1 MAKLPVTE
9 ELWSDPESHTL
20 GEMFFNLR
28 LTTHI
33 PILFYIDGQVIG
45 TGTRNGIVLPSEI
58 EQPLLCDPAIASWL
72 HENAKEYASIQEE
85 TASIYYCTRKYA
97 ENLTCILGPLTNN
110 RLMKAELHSYM
121 RLHHMHNFK
130 NYYMHAAP
138 HQEALSLMSII
149 DYLVKANVSLDVSDK
164 NPVTPESKENVEEIP
179 FDFSDHL
186 LQNYR
191 LNTEQHIPYMFEQ
204 SMLECIR
211 KGDLEAY
218 KKLSLEMMP
227 ASNYSLGKVA
237 HNDLKQSEYL
247 AVAQII
253 LFGRA
258 AIEGGL
264 NPYDSFDISDMLLQE
279 LSTKHTVEDYWK
291 VQEKCVSA
299 YFSAVKRA
307 QSIAGSSVHI
317 EKCKYYISKH
327 LRTPFTVSD
336 IAEYVGLS
344 PHYLG
349 DLFHQHEPCTLRQYI
364 IQERLNAAK
373 NMLKYSDLTISA
385 IADALCFQNQ
395 SHFGA
400 LFKKETGMSPAQYR
414 KVNKPQN
421 F

>member
-9 ELWSDPESHTL
+9 ELLNAPESQAL

-33 PILFYIDGQVIG
+33 PILFYIDEQVIG
-45 TGTRNGIVLPSEI
+45 SETLNDIVLPSEI
-58 EQPLLCDPAIASWL
+58 EQPLLCDPAIAPWL
-72 HENAKEYASIQEE
+72 HENAREYATIQEE

-97 ENLTCILGPLTNN
+97 ENLTCILGPLTDN
-110 RLMKAELHSYM
+110 RLMRAELHSYM

-138 HQEALSLMSII
+138 RQEALALMSLI
-149 DYLVKANVSLDVSDK
+149 DYMVGNTSTAGFK
-164 NPVTPESKENVEEIP
+164 NPAVAESGKNADEAPTE
-179 FDFSDHL
+179 FSDYL

-191 LNTEQHIPYMFEQ
+191 LNTEQHIPYLFEQ
-204 SMLECIR
+204 RMLECIR
-211 KGDLEAY
+211 KGDYEAFE
-218 KKLSLEMMP
+218 KLSSEMMP

-258 AIEGGL
+258 AIEGGV
-264 NPYDSFDISDMLLQE
+264 NPYDAFDISDMLLQE
-279 LSTKHTVEDYWK
+279 LSTKHTAEDYWK
-291 VQEKCVSA
+291 VQEKCARV
-299 YFSAVKRA
+299 YFSAVKKA
-307 QSIAGSSVHI
+307 QSIAGSSIHI

-349 DLFHQHEPCTLRQYI
+349 DLFHRHEPCTLRQYI

-385 IADALCFQNQ
+385 IADALCFQSQ

-400 LFKKETGMSPAQYR
+400 LFKKEIGMSPAQYR
-414 KVNKPQN
+414 KINKPQN